1 MTASDSFSPSLQ
13 NTSYQAT
20 APFYVLGELSPATTD
35 IWLVFHGYG
44 QLGERFIQK
53 FGFLVSETT
62 AIVAPQGPDRFYFDH
77 FRKVGASWTTR
88 NQRET
93 HLYNQQAYLDAMW
106 AQVTASIS
114 SNKVRIH
121 SLAFSQ
127 GVSVQTRWLSSRKV
141 EVEQLIFWAG
151 GYPHDIER
159 GSWGYLSEA
168 TSIRCIVGESD
179 EFLTPERMEEERTKI
194 LSHHPQAEFVM
205 FEGKHEMPANMM
217 REMLGKGIQNAE

>member
-1 MTASDSFSPSLQ
+1 MTAADSPSPHLQ

-20 APFYVLGELSPATTD
+20 APWYLLGDLSPATTD

-44 QLGERFIQK
+44 QLAESFIQK

-93 HLYNQQAYLDAMW
+93 HLQNQQTYLDAMW
-106 AQVTASIS
+106 SEVTAAIS
-114 SNKVRIH
+114 GEGVRIH

-127 GVSVQTRWLSSRKV
+127 GVSVQTRWLSSRKIGV
-141 EVEQLIFWAG
+141 EEMIFWAG
-151 GYPHDIER
+151 GYPHDLED
-159 GSWGYLSEA
+159 GAWDYQSEN
-168 TSIRCIVGESD
+168 TKVRCIVGESD

-194 LSHHPQAEFVM
+194 LRYHPQAEFVM
-205 FEGKHEMPANMM
+205 FEGKHEMPASVM
-217 REMLGKGIQNAE
+217 REMLRA